1 MENSLLIEAEP
12 AATTRTAQESRRQQ
26 LRSRVVRALTNRRR
40 LLAELIGCSG
50 FFVTL
55 FVSMSGIA
63 FLLTLVPV
71 GGFTDAPA
79 IANTLYASLAYQ
91 FPSVRKFLDEVP
103 PPPPPLA
110 ASMDLALSPPPPF
123 FNT

>member
-1 MENSLLIEAEP
+1 MENSLLIEP
-12 AATTRTAQESRRQQ
+12 AASTRTEKEGRRQR

-40 LLAELIGCSG
+40 LLVELISCSG
-50 FFVTL
+50 FLLAL
-55 FVSMSGIA
+55 FIAISGLA

-79 IANTLYASLAYQ
+79 IVNTLYASLAYQ
-91 FPSVRKFLDEVP
+91 FPSVRQFLDEVP

-123 FNT
+123 LGT

>member
-1 MENSLLIEAEP
+1 MESSLLIESAVDKEES
-12 AATTRTAQESRRQQ
+12 ARNRTRKLRARVVGALTSRRRF
-26 LRSRVVRALTNRRR
+26 LV
-40 LLAELIGCSG
+40 EIIGCSG
-50 FFVTL
+50 FLLAL
-55 FVSMSGIA
+55 FSAISVLA

-91 FPSVRKFLDEVP
+91 FPSVRKFLAEVP

-110 ASMDLALSPPPPF
+110 ASMDLALSPPPPV
-123 FNT
+123 